1 MNHLIERNQ
10 KIIDAI
16 IEKANRVCP
25 GALALIGIN
34 GSFMTG
40 DFYEKSDLDLL
51 ILLNDDRGYQL
62 AHAFIQDDLQ
72 VGHDIYCT
80 TWESLQ
86 KDARYEHPNISKLM
100 DSKIVYCADEKY
112 RQDLEK
118 LRKQVWDKLAAP
130 LGKEDYEKAEHLLT
144 NAEHCYARAIIAES
158 RSEVLSWAGGV
169 IYYIENAIA
178 MLNKQ
183 YFRYGV
189 KRAYEE
195 LSAMRKRPE
204 NLCQLINDI
213 ILATSITA
221 VKERLTVLIR
231 ETIKVFDDVKQ
242 TLATLKEPV
251 SQDNIAGTYEEM
263 YSNWRNK
270 LYLAAETGNSHLS
283 FMSLFS
289 ANHMFD
295 EIYESVDID
304 KYDALEGYD
313 PGDLKQTAGSY
324 VDVMEAYLEEY
335 KKAGIKEKRYCDI
348 DEFVAYYQVQEGKRE

>member
-1 MNHLIERNQ
+1 MGNEDTEMNHLIERNQ

-51 ILLNDDRGYQL
+51 LLINDDRGYQL
-62 AHAFIQDDLQ
+62 ARAFIQDDLQ

-100 DSKIVYCADEKY
+100 DSRIVYCADEKY
-112 RQDLEK
+112 RQELEK
-118 LRKQVWDKLAAP
+118 LRKQVCDKLTAP
-130 LGKEDYEKAEHLLT
+130 LEKEDCEKAEHLLA
-144 NAEHCYARAIIAES
+144 NAEHCYTRAMIAES

-178 MLNKQ
+178 MLNKK

-195 LSAMRKRPE
+195 LSAMKDRPE
-204 NLCQLINDI
+204 KLCELIDNI
-213 ILATSITA
+213 VLASSVSE
-221 VKERLTVLIR
+221 VKEHLTLLVR

-242 TLATLKEPV
+242 RFIPQKKPV
-251 SQDNIAGTYEEM
+251 TGENIAGTYEEM
-263 YSNWRNK
+263 FSNWRNK
-270 LYLAAETGNSHLS
+270 MYLAAQTDNAHLS
-283 FMSLFS
+283 FMSIFS
-289 ANHMFD
+289 ANHMLS
-295 EIYESVDID
+295 EIYENVEID
-304 KYDALEGYD
+304 KYDALVGYD
-313 PGDLKQTAGSY
+313 PGNLKQTARSY
-324 VDVMEAYLEEY
+324 ADVMDTYLREY
-335 KKAGIKEKRYCDI
+335 EKAGIQEKRYCTI
-348 DEFVAYYQVQEGKRE
+348 DEFIADWN